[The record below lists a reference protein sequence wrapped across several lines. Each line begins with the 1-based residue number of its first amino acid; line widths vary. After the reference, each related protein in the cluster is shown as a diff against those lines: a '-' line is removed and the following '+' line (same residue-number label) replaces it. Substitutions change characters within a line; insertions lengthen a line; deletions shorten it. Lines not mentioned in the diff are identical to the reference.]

1 MEGCFLQYYWLTL
14 SVKLIKNDQHLKYFM
29 ECLLKVLWLLTV
41 KIRTGKQSTITT
53 NWHCCSTYMCFLY
66 CQACMIAMQ
75 YNNISQSSCISQY
88 IGQYKNYSIINGNIF
103 LQSETTASIYHL
115 IKNHCKT
122 TRMQGRR
129 KNGSHMTTV
138 NYQGSQQKRK
148 FKMVDHDSDS

>member
-29 ECLLKVLWLLTV
+29 ECLLKVLWLITV

-53 NWHCCSTYMCFLY
+53 NWHCCRTYMWFLY
-66 CQACMIAMQ
+66 CQACTIAMQ

-103 LQSETTASIYHL
+103 LQWETTASIYHL

-122 TRMQGRR
+122 TRMQATE

-138 NYQGSQQKRK
+138 N
-148 FKMVDHDSDS
+148 